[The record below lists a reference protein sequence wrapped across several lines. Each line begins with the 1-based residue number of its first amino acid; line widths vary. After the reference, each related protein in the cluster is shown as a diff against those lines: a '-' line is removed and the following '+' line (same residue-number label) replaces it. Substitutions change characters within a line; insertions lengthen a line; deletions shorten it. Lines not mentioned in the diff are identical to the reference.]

1 MRFLVTGGAG
11 FIGSALIRLLNSNT
25 ASTVLNVDKL
35 TYAANLQSLANISA
49 DKRYQFLQADICDVQ
64 AMIETVESFQPD
76 VVMHL
81 AAESHVDRSIAG
93 PEVFLRTN
101 VMGTFA
107 LLEAASAYFASLDSR
122 SRQSFKFVHVSTDEV
137 FGDVVKCQEAC
148 VEETP
153 YAPNSPYAASKAS
166 SDLLARAWHRTYGLP
181 VVITN
186 CSNNY
191 GPHQSVDKL
200 IPVIITK
207 ALTGREIPIYG
218 DGLQIR
224 DWLFVDDH
232 VRALTLVASDG
243 RPGQTYN
250 IGGQN
255 QITNLEVAYSI
266 CELLESCAPDKP
278 KGAKRYSDLIRFVKD
293 RPGHD
298 RRYAIDCS
306 KIRNELGWV
315 ARESFDSG
323 LEKTVRWYI
332 DSSEWWVT
340 THEPETRK

>member
-1 MRFLVTGGAG
+1 MRIIVTGGAG
-11 FIGSALIRLLNSNT
+11 FIGSRLIGHLVEDLRHS
-25 ASTVLNVDKL
+25 VLNIDKL
-35 TYAANLQSLANISA
+35 TYSANLQSLANISA
-49 DKRYQFLQADICDVQ
+49 GNRYQFLQTDICDVQ
-64 AMIETVESFQPD
+64 AMTEIVELFQPD

-81 AAESHVDRSIAG
+81 AAESHVDRSIEG

-107 LLEAASAYFASLDSR
+107 LLEAASAYVTSLDSG

-137 FGDVVKCQEAC
+137 FGDILDSQKAC
-148 VEETP
+148 VEGMP
-153 YAPNSPYAASKAS
+153 YAPSSPYAASKAS

-191 GPHQSVDKL
+191 GPRQSVDKL

-232 VRALTLVASDG
+232 VRALTLVASEG
-243 RPGQTYN
+243 QVGQTYN
-250 IGGQN
+250 IGGRN
-255 QITNLEVAYSI
+255 QITNLEVANSI
-266 CELLESCAPDKP
+266 CELLESYAPAKP
-278 KGAKRYSDLIRFVKD
+278 KGVKRYSDLIRFVKD

-306 KIRNELGWV
+306 KIKNELGWV
-315 ARESFDSG
+315 PEESFCSG

-332 DSSEWWVT
+332 DSKEWWGS
-340 THEPETRK
+340 THEPVTQK